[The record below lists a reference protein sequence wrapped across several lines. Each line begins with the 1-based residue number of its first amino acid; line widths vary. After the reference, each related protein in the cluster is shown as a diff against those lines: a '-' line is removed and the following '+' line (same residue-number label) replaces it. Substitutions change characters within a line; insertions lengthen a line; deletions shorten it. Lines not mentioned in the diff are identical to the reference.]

1 MGYAFISYSSKNTE
15 DAKALNSA
23 LMNKGIQTWMAPGD
37 IPAGSSYASVI
48 TKAIKGAECLVIL
61 LTDDALNSIWVEK
74 EVNSALSYRKP
85 VIPVALGKLEL
96 NDSFELY
103 LGNQQIVPVKQIS
116 NDNDEFLRIIAQ
128 IVKRRGLRL
137 WENVNLQMQVSGIQE
152 IAAGLKA

>member
-74 EVNSALSYRKP
+74 RSRKGF
-85 VIPVALGKLEL
+85 VIP
-96 NDSFELY
+96 
-103 LGNQQIVPVKQIS
+103 
-116 NDNDEFLRIIAQ
+116 
-128 IVKRRGLRL
+128 
-137 WENVNLQMQVSGIQE
+137 
-152 IAAGLKA
+152 